1 MPLYTH
7 RQTHAHAHT
16 HVLSCLGVHKVSNF
30 YDCFS
35 PSPSI
40 CVSCCCSLLR
50 HRLDCHIAWDN
61 DLADGQA
68 DSGNSYMHILF
79 LTCRCWRCRCA
90 ASHRTVRTWP
100 SVSIVGQGN
109 GLKGCH
115 SFLWRRKSVRAAA
128 PFTSSAAQRF
138 LWAPDVYSTANAFCK
153 CNWQPQQ
160 LKQRCSISWGSTIY
174 CSSNNKNLLI
184 VVQVR
189 LLPPNEAK
197 VC

>member
-7 RQTHAHAHT
+7 RHTHAHT

-68 DSGNSYMHILF
+68 DSISSSLHVDAGVVAVPRRIVL
-79 LTCRCWRCRCA
+79 C
-90 ASHRTVRTWP
+90 VP
-100 SVSIVGQGN
+100 GQVS
-109 GLKGCH
+109 L
-115 SFLWRRKSVRAAA
+115 
-128 PFTSSAAQRF
+128 
-138 LWAPDVYSTANAFCK
+138 LWARGTGWRGATAFYDAGKACELLLLSHLPLLSASSEHPT
-153 CNWQPQQ
+153 CTQQ
-160 LKQRCSISWGSTIY
+160 QMHFASATGSRSSWSRG
-174 CSSNNKNLLI
+174 
-184 VVQVR
+184 
-189 LLPPNEAK
+189 AA
-197 VC
+197 